1 MAFSMALVMRA
12 ESWPEFKIKTASSEG
27 DTGKSDKTRQL
38 SIEQAN
44 ALEHLLQGQ
53 SDRAVAEAVGV
64 ARQTI
69 WEWRNNDPLFIA
81 ELNRQ
86 RSEMWTEARER
97 LKSLANRALDVVEL
111 HLDSDDPKASLAAA
125 KYILQGTR
133 LLGDTDLPKEG
144 PTTPEAVIMKD
155 LRSEARQE
163 LAAKEGPTRSRLFD
177 PFMEE
182 DLSARIEDMAESRL
196 KKAMSEA
203 GLA

>member
-1 MAFSMALVMRA
+1 MA
-12 ESWPEFKIKTASSEG
+12 KQ
-27 DTGKSDKTRQL
+27 DKKRQL

-53 SDRAVAEAVGV
+53 SDRAVAEVVGV

-97 LKSLANRALDVVEL
+97 LKSLANRALDVVEM

-133 LLGDTDLPKEG
+133 LLGDTDLPMGG
-144 PTTPEAVIMKD
+144 PMTPEGVLLAE
-155 LRSEARQE
+155 LRTDARQE
-163 LAAKEGPTRSRLFD
+163 LAATEGPAMSRLFD

-182 DLSARIEDMAESRL
+182 ERSDRVETLAESRL
-196 KKAMSEA
+196 KKAMAEA